1 MFVDRAQAARPGF
14 ELEAD
19 NALDV
24 AEVCRT
30 LDGLPLA
37 IELAAARMGTMSAA
51 QLRLRLADRFRVL
64 RGGRRL
70 APARQQTLEALID
83 WSHDLLGAEE
93 QVLLRRLGVFAGSFP
108 AESAQ
113 AVAAWGEL
121 EAADIEDG
129 LDGLAA
135 KSLVVARPEQGR
147 FVLLET
153 LRAYARQ
160 RLERAGEMEEAR
172 DRHMGVM
179 LERLERH
186 QAETRQGATEA
197 EALRAIDDDHA
208 DVLEGFAWATQGAE
222 HGWLSLKFVTMLYL
236 YYPQR
241 GQDAFALEQARH
253 ALNLQDSRS
262 DSPERAFALFVAGQ
276 YSTRLGLRSEAI
288 RDLQDSLA
296 MAQRLGLLAYEAM
309 ATNSL
314 AAVMHEVGDTTG
326 ALVYAKRAVE
336 LAHQAEDDQEIT
348 NALGNF
354 AMHLRGAHRLD
365 EAQAALA
372 EVLVRSR
379 RTGRR
384 SVTAVVLL
392 NLAMVTL
399 DRGKPDKTLM
409 ALMDVLPL
417 LEALQSPMLAA
428 CLLDVVAA
436 LVASRG
442 SDAAAHRL
450 WAEADG
456 LYAACGVLRDGPD
469 AAFVDRWRSPATAV
483 PADGRIP
490 SSTASLGVT
499 HSTAAALAL
508 AAASLKEPQA
518 RSTDPGSHTPSPAA

>member
-1 MFVDRAQAARPGF
+1 
-14 ELEAD
+14 
-19 NALDV
+19 
-24 AEVCRT
+24 
-30 LDGLPLA
+30 
-37 IELAAARMGTMSAA
+37 
-51 QLRLRLADRFRVL
+51 
-64 RGGRRL
+64 
-70 APARQQTLEALID
+70 
-83 WSHDLLGAEE
+83 
-93 QVLLRRLGVFAGSFP
+93 
-108 AESAQ
+108 
-113 AVAAWGEL
+113 
-121 EAADIEDG
+121 
-129 LDGLAA
+129 
-135 KSLVVARPEQGR
+135 
-147 FVLLET
+147 
-153 LRAYARQ
+153 
-160 RLERAGEMEEAR
+160 
-172 DRHMGVM
+172 
-179 LERLERH
+179 
-186 QAETRQGATEA
+186 
-197 EALRAIDDDHA
+197 
-208 DVLEGFAWATQGAE
+208 
-222 HGWLSLKFVTMLYL
+222 MLYL

-399 DRGKPDKTLM
+399 DQGKPDKTLM
-409 ALMDVLPL
+409 ALMDLLPL
-417 LEALQSPMLAA
+417 LEALQSPMLTA

-436 LVASRG
+436 LRTSQG
-442 SDAAAHRL
+442 DQDAAEPL
-450 WAEADG
+450 WAQADS
-456 LYAACGVLRDGPD
+456 LYASCSVLRDGPD
-469 AAFVDRWRSPATAV
+469 EDFVQRWRYRASYAGKPEAGDVLPSPGSPLFT
-483 PADGRIP
+483 
-490 SSTASLGVT
+490 SCE
-499 HSTAAALAL
+499 ALAL
-508 AAASLKEPQA
+508 ATAQLIEIQA